1 MNKDAELRRRLEHA
15 VARMPRREREV
26 FRAHRF
32 DDLSYAEIA
41 RLTGLS
47 ISEVEREMAK
57 AIYQLMR
64 EMDGHPLRWWERWF

>member
-1 MNKDAELRRRLEHA
+1 MDSYTQLRRKLEDA
-15 VARMPRREREV
+15 VARLPRRQRKI

-57 AIYQLMR
+57 AIYQLMKQ
-64 EMDGHPLRWWERWF
+64 MDGHPLRWWERWF